1 MTENKEVL
9 QWKEKYLRD
18 HIALIQTQSQL
29 LQIEFD
35 KSQAELNAVIVS
47 LQEEV
52 KKDTEAVGG

>member
-52 KKDTEAVGG
+52 KKDTETTGG